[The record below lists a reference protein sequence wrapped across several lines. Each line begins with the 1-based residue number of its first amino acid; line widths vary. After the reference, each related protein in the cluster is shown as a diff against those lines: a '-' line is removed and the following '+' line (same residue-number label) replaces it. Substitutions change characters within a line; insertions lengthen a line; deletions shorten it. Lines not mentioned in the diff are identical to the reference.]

1 MLPSPAPMSV
11 EITAMWTLGRPLGIV
26 SRTSMNLGK
35 FASRFACDSRI
46 DDDWSTTNS
55 TSRFRFV
62 MMGAVLLVSSGGGA
76 HAA

>member
-1 MLPSPAPMSV
+1 MAPSPAPMSV
-11 EITAMWTLGRPLGIV
+11 EITPMWRLGKPSGIV

-35 FASRFACDSRI
+35 FASRLACDSRI
-46 DDDWSTTNS
+46 DDDVSTTNN

-62 MMGAVLLVSSGGGA
+62 MMGDVRLVSSGGGA